1 MTQSPGIISLG
12 ECMVELLSDE
22 PIARA
27 GSFHKAYGG
36 DTLNTLVAA
45 ARLGASTGYVTRVG
59 DDPFASFLLD
69 GWRAEGIDLS
79 HARLVE
85 GFNGLYFISLLP
97 GGEREFTYYRR
108 GSAAGSMTPAD
119 LDPEYI
125 GGAGV
130 LHVSGISQA
139 ISTSCRE
146 TVLGAVRL
154 ARERGVLVS
163 YDPNLRRKLWA
174 SLAEA
179 RAAMQEILPFT
190 DIVLPSAPQEMAE
203 LLKVRTPEEGVQ
215 RLWAAG
221 VGTVAVKLGENGCLL
236 GYDGRLVAIPPFVP
250 DPIVDTTGAGD
261 AFDGAF
267 LHGLVSG
274 LPPEEAARLAVVYAG
289 LSLRRRGAI
298 GGLPHR
304 EEAYAAWH
312 STRSPRA

>member
-1 MTQSPGIISLG
+1 MPDIVSLG
-12 ECMVELLSDE
+12 ECMVELYSEE

-45 ARLGASTGYVTRVG
+45 ARLGASTGFVTRVG
-59 DDPFASFLLD
+59 DDPFAAFLLES
-69 GWRAEGIDLS
+69 WRAEGIDVS

-108 GSAAGSMTPAD
+108 GSAASTMTPAD
-119 LDPEYI
+119 LDPAYI
-125 GGAGV
+125 GGARV

-139 ISTSCRE
+139 ISPSCRD
-146 TVLGAVRL
+146 TVLAAVRL

-163 YDPNLRRKLWA
+163 YDPNLRRKLWP

-179 RAAMQEILPFT
+179 RAAMQEVLPFA
-190 DIVLPSAPQEMAE
+190 DIVLPSAPEEMMQ
-203 LLKVRTPEEGVQ
+203 LLEVSSAEEGVE

-221 VGTVAVKLGENGCLL
+221 VRIVAAKLGDNGCLL

-250 DPIVDTTGAGD
+250 EAVVDATGAGD

-274 LPPEEAARLAVVYAG
+274 LSPEEAARLAVVSAA
-289 LSLRRRGAI
+289 LSLRKRGAI
-298 GGLPHR
+298 GGLSYR
-304 EEAYAAWH
+304 DEAYAAW
-312 STRSPRA
+312 RALPRD

>member
-1 MTQSPGIISLG
+1 
-12 ECMVELLSDE
+12 MVELYSEE

-27 GSFHKAYGG
+27 GSFRKAYGG

-59 DDPFASFLLD
+59 DDPFAPFLLEA
-69 GWRAEGIDLS
+69 WRAEGIEVS
-79 HARLVE
+79 QARLVE

-108 GSAAGSMTPAD
+108 GSAASTMTPGD
-119 LDPEYI
+119 LDPAYI
-125 GGAGV
+125 GSARV

-139 ISTSCRE
+139 ISPSCRE
-146 TVLGAVRL
+146 TVLAAVRL
-154 ARERGVLVS
+154 AREQGVLIS
-163 YDPNLRRKLWA
+163 YDPNLRRKLWP

-179 RAAMQEILPFT
+179 RAAMHEVLPFA
-190 DIVLPSAPQEMAE
+190 DIVLPSAPEEMTE
-203 LLKVRTPEEGVQ
+203 LLEARTPEEGVE

-221 VGTVAVKLGENGCLL
+221 VGTVAAKLSEKGCLL

-250 DPIVDTTGAGD
+250 EAVVDATGAGD

-274 LPPEEAARLAVVYAG
+274 LSPEEAARLAVVCAG
-289 LSLRRRGAI
+289 LSLRSRGAI
-298 GGLPHR
+298 GGLPYR
-304 EEAYAAWH
+304 DEAYAAWH
-312 STRSPRA
+312 SSRSP

>member
-1 MTQSPGIISLG
+1 MPDIVSLG
-12 ECMVELLSDE
+12 ECMVELYSAE

-59 DDPFASFLLD
+59 DDPFAPFLLES
-69 GWRAEGIDLS
+69 WRAEGIDVS
-79 HARLVE
+79 HVRLVE

-108 GSAAGSMTPAD
+108 GSAASTMTPAD
-119 LDPEYI
+119 LDPAYI
-125 GGAGV
+125 GGARV
-130 LHVSGISQA
+130 LHLSGISQA
-139 ISTSCRE
+139 ISPSCRD
-146 TVLGAVRL
+146 TVLAAVRL
-154 ARERGVLVS
+154 AREQGALVS
-163 YDPNLRRKLWA
+163 YDPNLRRKLWS

-179 RAAMQEILPFT
+179 RAAMQEVLPFA
-190 DIVLPSAPQEMAE
+190 DIVLPSAPEEMTE
-203 LLKVRTPEEGVQ
+203 LLEVSSAEEGVE

-221 VGTVAVKLGENGCLL
+221 VGMVAAKLGDKGCLL

-250 DPIVDTTGAGD
+250 EAEVDATGAGD

-274 LPPEEAARLAVVYAG
+274 LSPEEAARLAVVSAA
-289 LSLRRRGAI
+289 LSLRKRGAI

-304 EEAYAAWH
+304 DEAYAAWH
-312 STRSPRA
+312 SSRSS

>member
-1 MTQSPGIISLG
+1 MPDIVSLG
-12 ECMVELLSDE
+12 ECMVELFSED

-59 DDPFASFLLD
+59 DDPFAPFLLES
-69 GWRAEGIDLS
+69 WRAEGIDVS

-108 GSAAGSMTPAD
+108 GSAASTMTPAD
-119 LDPEYI
+119 LDPAYI
-125 GGAGV
+125 GGARV

-139 ISTSCRE
+139 ISPSCRD
-146 TVLGAVRL
+146 TVLAAVRL
-154 ARERGVLVS
+154 AREQGALVS
-163 YDPNLRRKLWA
+163 YDPNLRRKLWF

-179 RAAMQEILPFT
+179 RAAMQEVLPFA
-190 DIVLPSAPQEMAE
+190 DIVLPSAPEEMTE
-203 LLKVRTPEEGVQ
+203 LLEVSSAEEGVE

-221 VGTVAVKLGENGCLL
+221 VGIVATKLGDNGCLL
-236 GYDGRLVAIPPFVP
+236 GYDGRLVAIPPLVP
-250 DPIVDTTGAGD
+250 EAVVDATGAGD

-267 LHGLVSG
+267 LHGLVDG
-274 LPPEEAARLAVVYAG
+274 LSPEEAARLAVVCAA
-289 LSLRRRGAI
+289 LSLRKRGAI
-298 GGLPHR
+298 DGLPCR
-304 EEAYAAWH
+304 DEAYTAW
-312 STRSPRA
+312 RALPRD